1 MPDIKSILRHFFIS
15 ITPFHD
21 SAHLT
26 CQVSAGNLQMCMQRY
41 F

>member
-15 ITPFHD
+15 ITYSHD

-26 CQVSAGNLQMCMQRY
+26 GFKNLSGVAKQKTLW
-41 F
+41 